1 MAPLNDWT
9 PMPIVIKPKPVQLT
23 AKAEPATAPAPA
35 PAPSVKPKPKT
46 IIIRGPKALQAP
58 ATPPATSAPA
68 TAPKAPPT
76 ASKALP
82 KPLPKPLPRASVKL
96 TVRPGGNPASTS
108 TPNGLGRATP
118 QPVEKPDPVA
128 GMSQEQ
134 QAAALAAGLITH
146 EDLRYEQ
153 VSIGTRVVISNDYF
167 PWVKHYK
174 PGDRGIVSKVSNVM
188 KNDPLGLDDAGH
200 HLFVILIDQPLDK
213 SRMGQTAA
221 LFRKEFKV
229 DKGTGVTLASLPSTK
244 IMVE

>member
-1 MAPLNDWT
+1 MASLNDWT

-23 AKAEPATAPAPA
+23 AKASPATAPAPT
-35 PAPSVKPKPKT
+35 PAPPIKAKSKT
-46 IIIRGPKALQAP
+46 ILIRGPKAPQAP
-58 ATPPATSAPA
+58 ATPQATPTPAA
-68 TAPKAPPT
+68 APKAAPT

-96 TVRPGGNPASTS
+96 TVRPGGNLTPN

-174 PGDRGIVSKVSNVM
+174 PGDRGVISKVSNVM
-188 KNDPLGLDDAGH
+188 KNDPMGLDDAGH

-213 SRMGQTAA
+213 SRVGQTAA
-221 LFRKEFKV
+221 LFRKEFQV
-229 DKGTGVTLASLPSTK
+229 DKGTGLTMASLPSK
-244 IMVE
+244 KVVVE